1 MKPEMHRQAQLHK
14 PTPSRVL
21 AELEAQ
27 HDAIRKLIE
36 RCEALAD
43 AMDEGSLDVGQLT
56 REVVRLRVAL
66 DSHNTF
72 EEQLLGPV
80 LREEDAFAEV
90 RIGRMMDDHV
100 GEHRAMRARLSST
113 ETRVLRETLQ
123 MLRGHLDN
131 EEQYLLNAKVLHD
144 DLISLDGGG

>member
-1 MKPEMHRQAQLHK
+1 MKPNAHRHVELHK

-27 HDAIRKLIE
+27 HEAIRKLIE

-43 AMDEGSLDVGQLT
+43 ALDGGSLEAEHLT
-56 REVVRLRVAL
+56 REVVRLRLAL
-66 DSHNTF
+66 DSHNKF
-72 EEQLLGPV
+72 EEQLLRPV
-80 LREEDAFAEV
+80 LLEEDAFAEV
-90 RIGRMMDDHV
+90 RIERMMDDHV
-100 GEHRAMRARLSST
+100 GEHRAMHARLSST
-113 ETRVLRETLQ
+113 ETQGLRETLQ